1 MSKFTLKREILKEI
15 KNINTLIDMRII
27 KGISYKDLSRR
38 HRFLMSELNSLRSK
52 RHSYVSY
59 VKVFRNPVISHTK
72 APKRNTFGFFGM
84 LGRYV
89 SAFLF

>member
-1 MSKFTLKREILKEI
+1 MSKNTLKKEILKEI
-15 KNINTLIDMRII
+15 KNINALIDMRII

-38 HRFLMSELNSLRSK
+38 HRFLMSELGSLRSEK
-52 RHSYVSY
+52 RSY
-59 VKVFRNPVISHTK
+59 VKIFKNPVISHMK
-72 APKRNTFGFFGM
+72 VPAKNNFGFFGM